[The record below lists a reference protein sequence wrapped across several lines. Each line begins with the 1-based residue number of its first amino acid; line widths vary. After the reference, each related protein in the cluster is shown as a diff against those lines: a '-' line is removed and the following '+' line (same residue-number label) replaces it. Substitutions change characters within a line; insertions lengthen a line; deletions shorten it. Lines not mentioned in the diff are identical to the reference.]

1 MSESKHSYAFDGAS
15 VESTL
20 AFTSASLTVMMII
33 AAVGA
38 VAKGTIDDRSPSPV
52 SIRSDGVEVM
62 RAIKQSLDPLSIMNP
77 GKVLETE
84 K

>member
-1 MSESKHSYAFDGAS
+1 MDGTCTGEHALGLRRM
-15 VESTL
+15 EFL
-20 AFTSASLTVMMII
+20 PKEL
-33 AAVGA
+33 
-38 VAKGTIDDRSPSPV
+38 P
-52 SIRSDGVEVM
+52 DGVEVM

>member
-1 MSESKHSYAFDGAS
+1 MTDLCEELDTYQSQVLGLGLRKMEFLPK
-15 VESTL
+15 EL
-20 AFTSASLTVMMII
+20 
-33 AAVGA
+33 
-38 VAKGTIDDRSPSPV
+38 P
-52 SIRSDGVEVM
+52 DGVEVM